1 MRKDFV
7 VPTVAAL
14 VTLVFHLLANP
25 HYGFFRDELYFIIC
39 GRHPDWGYVDQPPL
53 VPLMAAATQ
62 IFGHSLF
69 LLRAVPALFAAAG
82 VFTTCLL
89 VTEFRGGRFAQ
100 AFAALIFLF
109 TAVLTSFGDK
119 VSTDE
124 VGLFTWPLIAL
135 LVLRIA
141 KGGDPRLWL
150 VAGVAAGVTLE
161 SKYSV
166 LFFLAALLIGILLTP
181 ARRILLGRYFAMG
194 CGLAAL
200 ITLPN
205 FLWQWHYGFP
215 MLELLRNGQAGKN
228 VIAGPILYLLQE
240 LLITIVFLAPVWI
253 VGVVWLLRRS
263 EFRFLG
269 LTYVLLIAE
278 MIVFHGKHY
287 YPGSVYPIV
296 IAAGAVPIEAWT
308 RRREFARVALVAY
321 ATIVGLI
328 FEPFAVPVLPEDVFV
343 SYASAVDSAL
353 HIPRSALATEH
364 GRETSALP
372 GDWADMHGWPELA
385 AELKRVYDSLPP
397 GERSQAAVFADN
409 YGTAAAVQFFDPGI
423 PVLSTHNQ
431 YWLWGLAGKTGNILV
446 QAGGTCFRSD
456 RLYASRTVVTTFNSR
471 WGIGY
476 EQDLPIAI
484 CRGIRKPL
492 ASVWADSRDY
502 I

>member
-1 MRKDFV
+1 MRKDLV

-14 VTLVFHLLANP
+14 VTLVVHLLANP
-25 HYGFFRDELYFIIC
+25 HYGFFRDELYFIMC

-62 IFGHSLF
+62 VFGHSLF

-89 VTEFRGGRFAQ
+89 VTEFGGGRFAQ
-100 AFAALIFLF
+100 AFAALIFFF

-150 VAGVAAGVTLE
+150 GAGVAMGVTLE

-166 LFFLAALLIGILLTP
+166 LFFLAALFSGILLTP
-181 ARRILLGRYFAMG
+181 ARRIMRNRYFAIG
-194 CGLAAL
+194 CGVAAL
-200 ITLPN
+200 VTLPN

-228 VIAGPILYLLQE
+228 VIAGPILYLVQE
-240 LLITIVFLAPVWI
+240 LLITIPFLAPVWI
-253 VGVVWLLRRS
+253 VGVVWLFRRVD
-263 EFRFLG
+263 FRFLG
-269 LTYVLLIAE
+269 LAYVLLIAE

-287 YPGSVYPIV
+287 YPGCVYPIV
-296 IAAGAVPIEAWT
+296 IAAGAVPIELWT
-308 RRREFARVALVAY
+308 RRRQFARASLVAY
-321 ATIVGLI
+321 AAIVGLV
-328 FEPFAVPVLPEDVFV
+328 FEPFAVPVLPEEAFV
-343 SYASAVDSAL
+343 GYSAAIGRAL
-353 HIPRSALATEH
+353 HIPKAALATEH
-364 GRETSALP
+364 GRETSKLP

-385 AELKRVYDSLPP
+385 AALQHAYDSLPP
-397 GERSQAAVFADN
+397 EERSQAVVFADN
-409 YGTAAAVQFFDPGI
+409 YGTAAAVEFFAPGI

-431 YWLWGLAGKTGNILV
+431 YWLWGLRGNSGNVLV
-446 QAGGTCFRSD
+446 QAGGTCFAAD
-456 RLYASRTVVTTFNSR
+456 RLYAGRTVVTTFRSR
-471 WGIGY
+471 WGIDS

-484 CRGIRKPL
+484 CRGLRKPL
-492 ASVWADSRDY
+492 ASVWPDSRDY
-502 I
+502 L